1 MDKETNGLN
10 LERDAGLTDS
20 QKIRQSALKEFE
32 KSFGVWT
39 TTGSF
44 KNIYT
49 QCQFEGFVSAWELQE
64 KKIATLEKQ
73 MQVLITLH
81 RD

>member
-1 MDKETNGLN
+1 MGKETNGLN
-10 LERDAGLTDS
+10 LERDTELTDL
-20 QKIRQSALKEFE
+20 QKMRQSALKEFE
-32 KSFGVWT
+32 KAFGVWT

-44 KNIYT
+44 KSKYT
-49 QCQFEGFVSAWELQE
+49 QCQFEGFVSAWELQQ

-73 MQVLITLH
+73 MQVLTTLH